1 FGELISHACLNRYQE
16 ELHGFGVARSR
27 PGEPGGVTGWLTR
40 SEEWNSWLLNGFE
53 KQRAFARRDIFTE
66 WLLVWYNGGL
76 MASGFWEQARNI
88 MSWRCCFICPPCYI
102 AFHLPPPPP
111 PPPIAIHLLYCHLD
125 LAIAVVLHPGSYYGV
140 LLNSMIFCHFDLKTC
155 V

>member
-1 FGELISHACLNRYQE
+1 MASCTVQWRI
-16 ELHGFGVARSR
+16 
-27 PGEPGGVTGWLTR
+27 
-40 SEEWNSWLLNGFE
+40 NGFWVLE
-53 KQRAFARRDIFTE
+53 ASTKLYVMAM
-66 WLLVWYNGGL
+66 LLH
-76 MASGFWEQARNI
+76 F
-88 MSWRCCFICPPCYI
+88 PPCYI
-102 AFHLPPPPP
+102 AFHLCIHVYPPPPP